1 MEVAIKRHILRQ
13 IKSPLNYIGG
23 KAKLLDQILPLN
35 NITFKVWLN

>member
-1 MEVAIKRHILRQ
+1 MEVAIKQRILRQ

-23 KAKLLDQILPLN
+23 KSKLLDQILPLN